1 MNQEKN
7 KVIEDADD
15 DGVEGTVCSASV
27 NYFQDG
33 AFEGDFFECKKRA
46 AHTGDHLAVVEG
58 TKGEKIRV
66 YWK

>member
-1 MNQEKN
+1 MTPAGAVVFVWCFTVY
-7 KVIEDADD
+7 VIII
-15 DGVEGTVCSASV
+15 V
-27 NYFQDG
+27 